1 MVGRVPESFLD
12 RPVMHFE
19 LSDGS
24 TVFRS
29 MGSGSP
35 VLLIHGYPQ
44 THVCWHRIA
53 DGLAGRYEVV
63 APDLPGYGDS
73 RVALDD
79 DARFSKRAMA
89 ASLVELMRE
98 RGHERFAVV
107 GHDRG
112 ARVAYRMALDHPDIV
127 ESLTVIDIVPTIEEW
142 EMIDGPGSIDTFH
155 WPFLAQPD
163 RLPETLIS
171 GAADTWL
178 DHLMASWSTYPE
190 RISSDAMEEYRR
202 CFRQRSVIDGTCAD
216 YRAGATIDTEH
227 DDTDRNTGT
236 MIHCPVL
243 VLASEGRGDLTTT
256 WTRWATDVRCEVLDG
271 GHFLP
276 EENPDAVLDA
286 LRTHL
291 DSGI

>member
-1 MVGRVPESFLD
+1 MPESFLD

-24 TVFRS
+24 TAFRS

-53 DGLAGRYEVV
+53 AGLAGRYEVV

-98 RGHERFAVV
+98 LGHERFAVV

-178 DHLMASWSTYPE
+178 GHLMASWSTYPE

-291 DSGI
+291 DSGT